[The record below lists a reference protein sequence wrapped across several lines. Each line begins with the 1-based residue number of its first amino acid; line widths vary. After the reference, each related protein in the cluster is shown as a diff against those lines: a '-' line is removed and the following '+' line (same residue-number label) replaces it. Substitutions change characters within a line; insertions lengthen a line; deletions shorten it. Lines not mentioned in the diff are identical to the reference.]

1 MSSPLDR
8 LIHDVPHN
16 FWSVVHG
23 GLPPHQGVEAPH
35 NLPHPH
41 HARDVHSDVVAT
53 EIFQTSFFGVDRD
66 AIWRHWH
73 QHVSDD
79 MKRQAKARPITP

>member
-1 MSSPLDR
+1 MTSRTTSGA
-8 LIHDVPHN
+8 
-16 FWSVVHG
+16 SYTVVFHPTRG
-23 GLPPHQGVEAPH
+23 GSPH

-53 EIFQTSFFGVDRD
+53 EIFQTSFFEVDRD